1 MARNLGRLGS
11 ACLGVY
17 LLLQGLVQLAG
28 LHFTGMGILLG
39 ALALVAGVL
48 LLAGR

>member
-1 MARNLGRLGS
+1 MARNLGRLG
-11 ACLGVY
+11 AVCLGVY
-17 LLLQGLVQLAG
+17 LLLQGLVQLVGLQFAG
-28 LHFTGMGILLG
+28 LGILLG